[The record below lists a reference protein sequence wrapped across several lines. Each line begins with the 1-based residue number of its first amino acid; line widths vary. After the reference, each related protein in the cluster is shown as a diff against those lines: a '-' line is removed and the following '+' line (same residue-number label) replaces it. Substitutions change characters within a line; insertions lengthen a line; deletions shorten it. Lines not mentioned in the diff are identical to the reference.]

1 MRRATIRTTH
11 GDDADAVAASIRPD
25 NTTEIDTT
33 VEDGTVV
40 TTVTRESTGGL
51 HSTLDDYVVNLTVA
65 AQLTTDTSTH
75 QS

>member
-11 GDDADAVAASIRPD
+11 GEDAEAVAAAIRPD
-25 NTTEIDTT
+25 NTTEMDTT
-33 VEDGTVV
+33 VEDGTVR

-51 HSTLDDYVVNLTVA
+51 HSTLDDYVVNLAVA